1 MIEFGKTLRA
11 AREAKGYT
19 ISQLAEMTRMIHQV
33 VEDLENENF
42 SRIAAPIYGRGFVKL
57 YCEAVG
63 IDPTA
68 LIAEF
73 MAIYNG
79 KRELGIK
86 EREIKAPKSAPQPE
100 SEREI
105 AVRETVGET
114 EEPSAP
120 PPVNPIRESAAS
132 PSPSARSLFDEMPP
146 PPAESERPAGKS
158 AATQK
163 FARYASPLRE
173 MNMPSISLPP
183 AIWKLSVLATAALVV
198 LYLVFAGFRALH
210 RATTPQGETAEAAAA
225 QTPAA
230 EAASRSESLAD
241 GSQQENESRKPVKV
255 PPLYLD

>member
-63 IDPTA
+63 IDQTA

-158 AATQK
+158 AAPQK

-183 AIWKLSVLATAALVV
+183 AIWRLAVLATAALIV
-198 LYLVFAGFRALH
+198 LYLIFAGFRALH
-210 RATTPQGETAEAAAA
+210 RATTPQNEAGETAVEQMPSVPQDTQAVN
-225 QTPAA
+225 P
-230 EAASRSESLAD
+230 AD
-241 GSQQENESRKPVKV
+241 GEQKENESRKSTKV
-255 PPLYLD
+255 PPLYID